1 MRLPNQLL
9 LAALAAL
16 LTFGAVIALA
26 QQANTLYLPL
36 VTGQP
41 APPTPNPTSTPGA
54 TPTPGQQNPTFTGE
68 GTYYNEADGGGNCT
82 FDPIPGDLMV
92 GAMNETQYANANL
105 CGAYVAL
112 TGPKGTISV
121 RIVDRCPE
129 CKPGDID
136 LSPQAFDRI
145 AERSAGRVP
154 ISWHVISPSL
164 AGTIAYRFKEGS
176 NQWWTAVQIRNHRNP
191 IAKLEYR
198 NSAGQWVSVVRE
210 RYNYFVEPAGM
221 GTGPF
226 SFRVTDVY
234 GNVLLDSGIAHMEA
248 GVVQGAGQF
257 PPGP

>member
-1 MRLPNQLL
+1 MRRPNQLA
-9 LAALAAL
+9 LAALAVL
-16 LTFGAVIALA
+16 LTLGAVVALA
-26 QQANTLYLPL
+26 QQSTKLYLPL

-41 APPTPNPTSTPGA
+41 APPTPSPTSAPSPTSTPG
-54 TPTPGQQNPTFTGE
+54 TQNPTFTGE

-92 GAMNETQYANANL
+92 GAMNETQYANADL

-112 TGPKGTISV
+112 TGPKGTINV

-145 AERSAGRVP
+145 AERIQGRVP

-164 AGTIAYRFKEGS
+164 AGNIAYRFKEGS

-198 NSAGQWVSVVRE
+198 NSAGQWVSVARE

-221 GTGPF
+221 GPGPYN
-226 SFRVTDVY
+226 FRVTDVY